1 MHFYFRCVLPGVL
14 LLAAHPL
21 FNKSDVWR
29 ENPTPS
35 DTSAYEATLI
45 PTVNGS
51 PVTVPSV
58 RNLPTEGIRPRTQGL
73 LATTSWLKGAFATE
87 TELAVNQGSPQGED
101 PSAHMMRVGV
111 TGSTNLLR
119 YGMTYQTADEA
130 FSQVGGQDQKEAW
143 GEWKNGTMAIR
154 SIVGQR
160 TRLDADAAGTRLEQR
175 YNRIDI
181 SWNRPAWPRLG
192 LSYVHNA
199 ASTTV
204 DALSLFPQRASH
216 YRVEAAVGFSGAMW
230 DAKLASG
237 YGFETD
243 VLQHAADSRVQT
255 ETLTASFRPLDILTI
270 TPTVGYRVEQ
280 QPWSGVW
287 INSPSASLSMNY
299 KQSPRLSMTAMG
311 NYFSMRSSDRLVDFD
326 VIGGKGVVTWELEPV
341 RDWKPQLTVEGGY
354 NLQVNR
360 LMPSA
365 QTENLSGLLRL
376 VLATM

>member
-1 MHFYFRCVLPGVL
+1 MHRYLRCVLPGLIFLAVNPVL
-14 LLAAHPL
+14 
-21 FNKSDVWR
+21 KSADIWR
-29 ENPTPS
+29 ESPKPADST
-35 DTSAYEATLI
+35 YEASLI
-45 PTVNGS
+45 PTVEGT
-51 PVTVPSV
+51 PVIVPSV
-58 RNLPTEGIRPRTQGL
+58 RNLPSDGNRPRSQGL
-73 LATTSWLKGAFATE
+73 LATTTWLKDAFATE
-87 TELAVNQGSPQGED
+87 TEVAVKQGSANRDD

-111 TGSTNLLR
+111 RGTTSGLR

-130 FSQVGGQDQKEAW
+130 FSQTGGQDQKEAW

-154 SIVGQR
+154 STVGQR
-160 TRLDADAAGTRLEQR
+160 TRLDADAAGNRLEQK
-175 YNRIDI
+175 YNRIDL
-181 SWNRPAWPRLG
+181 SWNSPAWPRLG
-192 LSYVHNA
+192 VSYVHNA
-199 ASTTV
+199 ASNTM

-216 YRVEAAVGFSGAMW
+216 HRVEAAVGYSGAMW

-243 VLQHAADSRVQT
+243 VQQHAADSRVQT
-255 ETLTASFRPLDILTI
+255 ETLTASFRPIDIMTI
-270 TPTVGYRVEQ
+270 TPTVGYRLEQ

-299 KQSPRLSMTAMG
+299 KQSPWLSMTAMG

-326 VIGGKGVVTWELEPV
+326 VIGGKGVLTWELEPV

-360 LMPSA
+360 LMPSS

-376 VLATM
+376 VFATM